1 MPQAKLV
8 RDKIPQIM
16 RTKGI
21 EPEVRVLGD
30 IEFGEY
36 ALAKLVE
43 ESQEAAAARYAHH
56 ERLVEELADVA
67 EVFDAICGHFSITPA
82 ELLAAREKK
91 RREKGG
97 FERRLLLIPAR
108 QEK

>member
-16 RTKGI
+16 RANGTFPQVQILDDADFAK
-21 EPEVRVLGD
+21 
-30 IEFGEY
+30 Y

-43 ESQEAAAARYAHH
+43 ESGEALGALLARR
-56 ERLVEELADVA
+56 EVLVEELADVA
-67 EVFDAICGHFSITPA
+67 EVFDAICRALEVGPK

-91 RREKGG
+91 QRVKGG
-97 FERRLLLIPAR
+97 FEKRLLLRNPPP
-108 QEK
+108 K